1 MQGGIIKMLHLNKIK
16 VGLMIDYP
24 MMTTTIKDD
33 ILIVHHPSYS
43 YKVTVENVFKMYRI
57 AVIDSFTDETIYYA
71 YVTYDRVL
79 YAVHLI
85 DTFFKYAM
93 LIQCMSAYSEKLTK
107 HSLECLVMSDNRTLV
122 FLLDKDGNEINK
134 VPVTVDNA
142 HWYNSITYKDYIN
155 TDDIVIEL
163 LEGVIKC

>member
-1 MQGGIIKMLHLNKIK
+1 MLYLNKIK
-16 VGLMIDYP
+16 DGLMIDYP
-24 MMTTTIKDD
+24 TMTASIEDD
-33 ILIVHHPSYS
+33 ILIVRDPLYN
-43 YKVTVENVFKMYRI
+43 YRVTVENVFQMYRI
-57 AVIDSFTDETIYYA
+57 AVIDNFTDETIYYA

-85 DTFFKYAM
+85 NTFFTYAM

-107 HSLECLVMSDNRTLV
+107 HSLECLVMSDNRTFV
-122 FLLDKDGNEINK
+122 FLLDKNGDEINK

-142 HWYNSITYKDYIN
+142 RWYNSITHEEYTN

-163 LEGVIKC
+163 LEGVIK

>member
-1 MQGGIIKMLHLNKIK
+1 MLYLNKVK
-16 VGLMIDYP
+16 DGLMIDYP
-24 MMTTTIKDD
+24 MMTTVIENDV
-33 ILIVHHPSYS
+33 LIVYHPLYN

-57 AVIDSFTDETIYYA
+57 AVIDGFTDETIYYA

-85 DTFFKYAM
+85 NIFFTYAM

-107 HSLECLVMSDNRTLV
+107 HSIECLVMSDNRTFV
-122 FLLDKDGNEINK
+122 FLLDKNGDEINK
-134 VPVTVDNA
+134 VPITVDGT
-142 HWYNSITYKDYIN
+142 HWYNSMTHKEYIN

-163 LEGVIKC
+163 LEGAIKC

>member
-1 MQGGIIKMLHLNKIK
+1 MLYLNKIK
-16 VGLMIDYP
+16 DGLMIDYP
-24 MMTTTIKDD
+24 MMTTSTEDD
-33 ILIVHHPSYS
+33 VLIVRHPLYN
-43 YKVTVENVFKMYRI
+43 YKVIVENVFKMYRI

-85 DTFFKYAM
+85 HTFFTYAM
-93 LIQCMSAYSEKLTK
+93 LIQCVSVYSEKLTK
-107 HSLECLVMSDNRTLV
+107 HSIECLVMSDNRTFV
-122 FLLDKDGNEINK
+122 FLLDKNGDEINK

-142 HWYNSITYKDYIN
+142 RWYNSITHEEYTN

-163 LEGVIKC
+163 LEGAIKSC